1 MHSEFVISLFVP
13 RAGRC
18 FAACRMPKTD
28 EENKKNPTGKF
39 TFPVGFFFS
48 HSPWGGALFGMDVY
62 TAEGSNPSAP
72 PGHLPLHKGGC
83 QDACGKLLAEWGKL
97 IAEWMQGT
105 GAAQAPVWAGPRPI
119 RNETIH
125 ECPAR
130 FCVQQSGSSHPIR
143 NGDYSALRTGR
154 TYLKARAGSW

>member
-28 EENKKNPTGKF
+28 EENKKNPTGKL
-39 TFPVGFFFS
+39 TFRVGFFFS
-48 HSPWGGALFGMDVY
+48 HSPWEGALCGMDVY

-97 IAEWMQGT
+97 VEKMSAGSMALLRGT

-119 RNETIH
+119 RNETIL

-130 FCVQQSGSSHPIR
+130 FCVRQSGSSIP
-143 NGDYSALRTGR
+143 SAMAITPPCAPAAH
-154 TYLKARAGSW
+154 T